1 MKYLIFLIAFMG
13 VLPLGYILTLNR
25 KYMRYAFLAV
35 LLPVMMFNQ
44 VSINFFSHETYRG
57 TSRGMEVSL
66 VYLIALA
73 MLIGMWILYRKKPL
87 LPDTGSKIYLVYFLL
102 CIPSLINA
110 DNALFSWFEMWKM
123 IMMYIV
129 FLCTYYYL
137 YYTRDF
143 NTVMIGFGIVAAV
156 TFLTVVFQH
165 VKGIHQANG
174 LFPHQNSMGMY
185 MCLIAP
191 VFFAYY
197 FNRNKGWKRF
207 LFAGFFLMA
216 SAACMRTY
224 SRGAMVCLPFGCA
237 ITALLSLRYQFHMRK
252 IQILLPIFLV
262 CFFGALLLLPNIIK
276 RFENAP
282 KESLMTRQYLAAS
295 AWNMMKDKPFAGVGL
310 NNWGIKINPPYPY
323 CEYRYEAPKRFS
335 KEFKEG
341 IVETSYLLVGAECG
355 FLALAA
361 FLAWLGYYY
370 VAACKLVKKLRRTEL
385 FYIPVGIVG
394 GLSAV
399 YLQSTLEWVMKQQV
413 NFIQMM
419 MLFAALSILFKY
431 CQKFASG
438 EVEVSA

>member
-1 MKYLIFLIAFMG
+1 MKYLIFLITMLG
-13 VLPLGYILTLNR
+13 ILPLGYILTLNR
-25 KYMRYAFLAV
+25 KYMRYAVYAV
-35 LLPVMMFNQ
+35 ILPGMMFNQ

-66 VYLIALA
+66 VYLLAIA
-73 MLIGMWILYRKKPL
+73 MLIGMVILYRKKPL
-87 LPDTGSKIYLVYFLL
+87 FPDKGSKFYLVYFLL
-102 CIPSLINA
+102 CIPSILNA
-110 DNALFSWFEMWKM
+110 ENGLYSWFEIWKM

-129 FLCTYYYL
+129 FLTFYYYL

-143 NTVMIGFGIVAAV
+143 HTVFTAFGIVASV
-156 TFLTVVFQH
+156 TFLSVVFQH
-165 VKGIHQANG
+165 VRGVHQANG
-174 LFPHQNSMGMY
+174 FFPHQNSLGMY
-185 MCLIAP
+185 MNLIAP

-197 FNRNKGWKRF
+197 FNQNKGGKRF

-224 SRGAMVCLPFGCA
+224 SRGAMVCLPFGCV

-252 IQILLPIFLV
+252 IQILLPIVLV
-262 CFFGALLLLPNIIK
+262 CFFGAMLLLPNIIK

-295 AWNMMKDKPFAGVGL
+295 AWNMMQDEPLIGVGL

-323 CEYRYEAPKRFS
+323 CEYRYNNKRIA
-335 KEFKEG
+335 KDFKEG

-355 FLALAA
+355 FLALGA
-361 FLAWLGYYY
+361 FLVWLGYYY
-370 VAACKLVKKLRRTEL
+370 VIACKLVKYFRRSDY
-385 FYIPVGIVG
+385 FFIPAGLVG
-394 GLSAV
+394 GLTAI

-419 MLFAALSILFKY
+419 VLFASLSILY
-431 CQKFASG
+431 QYRQKFASG

>member
-1 MKYLIFLIAFMG
+1 MKYLIFLITLLG

-25 KYMRYAFLAV
+25 KYMRYAVYAAV
-35 LLPVMMFNQ
+35 LPVMMFNQ

-66 VYLIALA
+66 VYLLSIA
-73 MLIGMWILYRKKPL
+73 MLIAMTILHRTKPL
-87 LPDTGSKIYLVYFLL
+87 FPDKGSKIYLVYFLL
-102 CIPSLINA
+102 SIPSIINA
-110 DNALFSWFEMWKM
+110 DNGLYSWFELWKM
-123 IMMYIV
+123 MMMYIV
-129 FLCTYYYL
+129 FLTFYYYL

-143 NTVMIGFGIVAAV
+143 STIIIAFGIVVSV
-156 TFLTVVFQH
+156 TFATVVFQH
-165 VKGIHQANG
+165 IKGIHQANG

-185 MCLIAP
+185 MCLISP

-207 LFAGFFLMA
+207 LFAGFFLVA

-237 ITALLSLRYQFHMRK
+237 VTTLLSLRYQFHMRK
-252 IQILLPIFLV
+252 IQILLPIFLL
-262 CFFGALLLLPNIIK
+262 CFFGALALLPNIIN

-282 KESLMTRQYLAAS
+282 KESLMTRQNLAAS
-295 AWNMMKDKPFAGVGL
+295 AWSMMKDEPLLGVGL

-323 CEYRYEAPKRFS
+323 CEYRYGNKRIS
-335 KEFKEG
+335 NDFKEG

-355 FLALAA
+355 FLALGA

-370 VAACKLVKKLRRTEL
+370 VAACKLVKKLRRSEL
-385 FYIPVGIVG
+385 FFMPVGIVG
-394 GLSAV
+394 GLTAV

-419 MLFAALSILFKY
+419 MLFAVLGILFKY
-431 CQKFASG
+431 CNKFASG

>member
-1 MKYLIFLIAFMG
+1 MKYLIFFITMLG

-25 KYMRYAFLAV
+25 KYMRLAV
-35 LLPVMMFNQ
+35 YAVILPVMMFNQ

-66 VYLIALA
+66 VYLLAIAMLTA
-73 MLIGMWILYRKKPL
+73 MLIMHRMKPL
-87 LPDTGSKIYLVYFLL
+87 FPDKGSKIYLVYFLL
-102 CIPSLINA
+102 SIPSVLNA
-110 DNALFSWFEMWKM
+110 DNGLFSWFELWKM
-123 IMMYIV
+123 MMMYIV
-129 FLCTYYYL
+129 FLTFYYYL
-137 YYTRDF
+137 YYTLDF
-143 NTVMIGFGIVAAV
+143 NTILIAFGIVVSV
-156 TFLTVVFQH
+156 TFLSVVMQH
-165 VKGIHQANG
+165 VRGIHQANG

-197 FNRNKGWKRF
+197 FNRNKGWRRF
-207 LFAGFFLMA
+207 LFAGFFLVA
-216 SAACMRTY
+216 AAACMRTY

-237 ITALLSLRYQFHMRK
+237 ITVLLSLCYQFHMRK
-252 IQILLPIFLV
+252 VQILLPIFLI

-282 KESLMTRQYLAAS
+282 KESLMTRQNLAAS
-295 AWNMMKDKPFAGVGL
+295 AWNMMLDEPLIGVGL

-323 CEYRYEAPKRFS
+323 CEYRYSNKRIA
-335 KEFKEG
+335 KDFKEG

-361 FLAWLGYYY
+361 FLSWLGYYY
-370 VAACKLVKKLRRTEL
+370 CIACKLVKHFRWSSY
-385 FYIPVGIVG
+385 FFIPAGLVG

-419 MLFAALSILFKY
+419 ILFATLSILYKY
-431 CQKFASG
+431 RNYFTSG
-438 EVEVSA
+438 KAEEAK

>member
-1 MKYLIFLIAFMG
+1 MKYLIFFIAFMG

-73 MLIGMWILYRKKPL
+73 MITGMLILYHKKPFM
-87 LPDTGSKIYLVYFLL
+87 PDGGSKIYWIYFLL
-102 CIPSLINA
+102 CLPSLINA
-110 DNALFSWFEMWKM
+110 DNTLFSWFELGKM

-129 FLCTYYYL
+129 FICTYYYL
-137 YYTRDF
+137 YNTRDF
-143 NTVMIGFGIVAAV
+143 STVMIGFGIVATV
-156 TFLTVVFQH
+156 TFCSVVLQH
-165 VKGIHQANG
+165 LKGIHQANG
-174 LFPHQNSMGMY
+174 LFPHQNSMGMF
-185 MCLIAP
+185 MNLIAP
-191 VFFAYY
+191 IFFSYY
-197 FNRNKGWKRF
+197 FNVNKGWKRF

-237 ITALLSLRYQFHMRK
+237 ITTLLSLRYQFHMRK
-252 IQILLPIFLV
+252 IQILLPIFLL
-262 CFFGALLLLPNIIK
+262 CFFGLLLLLPNIIK

-282 KESLMTRQYLAAS
+282 RESLMTRQYLAAS
-295 AWNMMKDKPFAGVGL
+295 AWNMMCDKPFAGVGL

-323 CEYRYEAPKRFS
+323 CEYRYENKRIA
-335 KEFKEG
+335 KDFKEG

-361 FLAWLGYYY
+361 FLSWLGYYY
-370 VAACKLVKKLRRTEL
+370 IAACKLVKRLRRTNL
-385 FYIPVGIVG
+385 FYIPSGIVG
-394 GLSAV
+394 GLTAV

-419 MLFAALSILFKY
+419 ILFAALSILYKY
-431 CQKFASG
+431 NGKFVSG
-438 EVEVSA
+438 EVEAAI

>member
-1 MKYLIFLIAFMG
+1 MKYLIFLIAFIG

-25 KYMRYAFLAV
+25 KYMRYAFWAV
-35 LLPVMMFNQ
+35 LLPVMAFNQ

-73 MLIGMWILYRKKPL
+73 MLIGMWIIYRKKPL
-87 LPDTGSKIYLVYFLL
+87 LPDAGSKIYWIYFLL
-102 CIPSLINA
+102 CLPSLMNA
-110 DNALFSWFEMWKM
+110 DNMLYSWFELWKM

-156 TFLTVVFQH
+156 TFMTVVRQH
-165 VKGIHQANG
+165 IKGIHQANG
-174 LFPHQNSMGMY
+174 LFPHQNSMGMF
-185 MCLIAP
+185 MNLIAP

-237 ITALLSLRYQFHMRK
+237 ITTLLSLRYQFHMRK
-252 IQILLPIFLV
+252 IQILLPIFLI
-262 CFFGALLLLPNIIK
+262 CFFGLLLLLPNIIK

-323 CEYRYEAPKRFS
+323 CQYRYEAPKRFD
-335 KEFKEG
+335 KDFKEG
-341 IVETSYLLVGAECG
+341 IVETSYLLVGSECG

-370 VAACKLVKKLRRTEL
+370 IAAFKLVKRLRRTNL
-385 FYIPVGIVG
+385 FYIPAGIVG
-394 GLSAV
+394 GLSAI

-419 MLFAALSILFKY
+419 ILFAVLSILFKY
-431 CQKFASG
+431 CQQFAKG

>member
-13 VLPLGYILTLNR
+13 VLPLGYVLAMNS
-25 KYMRYAFLAV
+25 KYIRYAFFAV

-66 VYLIALA
+66 VYLIAAA
-73 MLIGMWILYRKKPL
+73 MLIAMLLHYQRKPL
-87 LPDTGSKIYLVYFLL
+87 LPDTGSKIYWIYFLL
-102 CIPSLINA
+102 CLPSFANA
-110 DNALFSWFEMWKM
+110 DNMLYSWFELWKM
-123 IMMYIV
+123 IMMYVV
-129 FLCTYYYL
+129 FLCAYYYL
-137 YYTRDF
+137 YWTRDF
-143 NTVMIGFGIVAAV
+143 NTVMICFGIVAGA
-156 TFLTVVFQH
+156 TFLTVVWQH

-174 LFPHQNSMGMY
+174 FFPHQNSMGMY
-185 MCLIAP
+185 MCLVAP

-197 FNRNKGWKRF
+197 FNRNKGWKRW
-207 LFAGFFLMA
+207 LFAGFFLAA

-224 SRGAMVCLPFGCA
+224 SRGAMVCLPIGCS
-237 ITALLSLRYQFHMRK
+237 ITTLLSLRYQFHFRK
-252 IQILLPIFLV
+252 IQILMPIFLL

-276 RFENAP
+276 RFESAP

-323 CEYRYEAPKRFS
+323 CEYRYGNKRIA
-335 KEFKEG
+335 KDFKEG

-361 FLAWLGYYY
+361 FLSWLGYYY
-370 VAACKLVKKLRRTEL
+370 IAACKLVKKLRRTNL
-385 FYIPVGIVG
+385 FYIPAGIVG
-394 GLSAV
+394 GLTAV

-413 NFIQMM
+413 NFIQMVI
-419 MLFAALSILFKY
+419 LFAALSILFKY
-431 CQKFASG
+431 CKKFAAG
-438 EVEVSA
+438 KVEVLA

>member
-25 KYMRYAFLAV
+25 KFMRLAFLAV

-66 VYLIALA
+66 IYLIAVA
-73 MLIGMWILYRKKPL
+73 MLIGMWILYQKKPL
-87 LPDTGSKIYLVYFLL
+87 LPDTGSKLYWIYFLL
-102 CIPSLINA
+102 CLPSLMNA
-110 DNALFSWFEMWKM
+110 ENTLFSWFELWKM

-137 YYTRDF
+137 YNTRDF
-143 NTVMIGFGIVAAV
+143 TTVMFGFGIIAAV
-156 TFLTVVFQH
+156 TFLSVVIQH
-165 VKGIHQANG
+165 VRGIHQANG
-174 LFPHQNSMGMY
+174 FFPHQNSMGMF
-185 MCLIAP
+185 MNLIAP

-237 ITALLSLRYQFHMRK
+237 ITTLLSLRYQFHMRK

-370 VAACKLVKKLRRTEL
+370 CAAFKLVKQLRRSEL
-385 FYIPVGIVG
+385 FYIPAGIVG
-394 GLSAV
+394 GLTAI
-399 YLQSTLEWVMKQQV
+399 YAQSTLEWVMKQQV
-413 NFIQMM
+413 NFIQIMI
-419 MLFAALSILFKY
+419 LFAALSLLLKY
-431 CQKFASG
+431 CRQFASG
-438 EVEVSA
+438 QVEVLT

>member
-13 VLPLGYILTLNR
+13 ILPLGYILTLNR
-25 KYMRYAFLAV
+25 KYMRCAFLAV
-35 LLPVMMFNQ
+35 LLPVMIFNQ

-66 VYLIALA
+66 VYLVALA
-73 MLIGMWILYRKKPL
+73 MLVGMWILYRKKPL
-87 LPDTGSKIYLVYFLL
+87 LPDAGSKIYWIYFLL

-110 DNALFSWFEMWKM
+110 DNMLYSWFEMWKM
-123 IMMYIV
+123 IMMYVV

-143 NTVMIGFGIVAAV
+143 NTVIFGFGIVAAV
-156 TFLTVVFQH
+156 TFLTVVQQH
-165 VKGIHQANG
+165 IKGIHQANG

-207 LFAGFFLMA
+207 LFVSFFLMA
-216 SAACMRTY
+216 AAACMRTY
-224 SRGAMVCLPFGCA
+224 SRGSMVCMPFGVM
-237 ITALLSLRYQFHMRK
+237 ITILLSLRYQFHMRK
-252 IQILLPIFLV
+252 VQILLPILLV
-262 CFFGALLLLPNIIK
+262 CFFGFLLLLPNIIK
-276 RFENAP
+276 RFTYAP
-282 KESLMTRQYLAAS
+282 RESLMTRQFLGAS

-323 CEYRYEAPKRFS
+323 CEYRYENKRIA
-335 KEFKEG
+335 KDFKEG

-355 FLALAA
+355 FFALAA
-361 FLAWLGYYY
+361 FLTWLLYYY
-370 VAACKLVKKLRRTEL
+370 VVAFKLVKRLRRTNL
-385 FYIPVGIVG
+385 FYIPVGIIG
-394 GLSAV
+394 GLSAI

-419 MLFAALSILFKY
+419 ILFAALSILFKY
-431 CQKFASG
+431 CKKFAAG

>member
-13 VLPLGYILTLNR
+13 VLPLGYMLSLNR
-25 KYMRYAFLAV
+25 TSMRYAFLAV
-35 LLPVMMFNQ
+35 LLPVMIFNQ

-66 VYLIALA
+66 VYLIAVAL
-73 MLIGMWILYRKKPL
+73 LIGMVMLYHKKPL
-87 LPDTGSKIYLVYFLL
+87 LPDKGSRIYLIYFLL
-102 CIPSLINA
+102 CLPSLINA
-110 DNALFSWFEMWKM
+110 DNVLYSWFELWKM

-129 FLCTYYYL
+129 FLCAYYYL
-137 YYTRDF
+137 YNTRDF

-156 TFLTVVFQH
+156 TFCSVVFQH
-165 VKGIHQANG
+165 VRGIHQANG

-185 MCLIAP
+185 MNLIAP

-224 SRGAMVCLPFGCA
+224 SRGAMVCLPFGCL
-237 ITALLSLRYQFHMRK
+237 ITVLLSLRYQFHMRK

-295 AWNMMKDKPFAGVGL
+295 AWNMMCDKPFAGVGL

-323 CEYRYEAPKRFS
+323 CEYRYENKRIA
-335 KEFKEG
+335 KDFKEG

-355 FLALAA
+355 FPALAA

-370 VAACKLVKKLRRTEL
+370 VAACKLVKELRRTNL
-385 FYIPVGIVG
+385 FYIPAGIVG
-394 GLSAV
+394 GLTAV

-413 NFIQMM
+413 NFIQLMI
-419 MLFAALSILFKY
+419 LFAALGILFKY
-431 CQKFASG
+431 RKEFASG
-438 EVEVSA
+438 AVEVNA

>member
-13 VLPLGYILTLNR
+13 VLPLGYVLAMNS
-25 KYMRYAFLAV
+25 KYIRYAFFAV

-66 VYLIALA
+66 VYLIAAA
-73 MLIGMWILYRKKPL
+73 MLIAMLLHYQRKPL
-87 LPDTGSKIYLVYFLL
+87 LPDAGSKIYWIYFLL
-102 CIPSLINA
+102 CLPSFANA
-110 DNALFSWFEMWKM
+110 DNTLYSWFELWKM
-123 IMMYIV
+123 IMMYVV
-129 FLCTYYYL
+129 FLCAWYYL
-137 YYTRDF
+137 YWTRDF
-143 NTVMIGFGIVAAV
+143 NTVMICFGIVAGA
-156 TFLTVVFQH
+156 TFLTVVWQH

-174 LFPHQNSMGMY
+174 FFPHQNSMGMY
-185 MCLIAP
+185 MCLVAP

-197 FNRNKGWKRF
+197 FNRNKGWKRW
-207 LFAGFFLMA
+207 LFAGFFLAA

-224 SRGAMVCLPFGCA
+224 SRGAMVCLPIGCA
-237 ITALLSLRYQFHMRK
+237 ITTLLSLRYQFHFRK
-252 IQILLPIFLV
+252 IQILMPIFLL

-276 RFENAP
+276 RFESAP

-323 CEYRYEAPKRFS
+323 CEYRYGNKRIA
-335 KEFKEG
+335 KDFKEG

-361 FLAWLGYYY
+361 FLSWLGYYY
-370 VAACKLVKKLRRTEL
+370 VAACKLVKKLRRTNL
-385 FYIPVGIVG
+385 FYIPAGIVG
-394 GLSAV
+394 GLTAV

-419 MLFAALSILFKY
+419 ILFATVGILYKY
-431 CQKFASG
+431 CRQFASG
-438 EVEVSA
+438 TVEVNA

>member
-1 MKYLIFLIAFMG
+1 MKYLIFFIAFMG

-25 KYMRYAFLAV
+25 KYMRSAFLAV
-35 LLPVMMFNQ
+35 LLPVMAFNQ

-87 LPDTGSKIYLVYFLL
+87 LPDAGSWIYLVYFLL
-102 CIPSLINA
+102 SIPSLINA
-110 DNALFSWFEMWKM
+110 DNMLYSWFELWKM
-123 IMMYIV
+123 IMMYLV
-129 FLCTYYYL
+129 FLCSYYYL

-143 NTVMIGFGIVAAV
+143 HTVIIGFGIVASV
-156 TFLTVVFQH
+156 TFLSVVFQH

-197 FNRNKGWKRF
+197 FNRNRGWKRF
-207 LFAGFFLMA
+207 LFAGFFLVA

-237 ITALLSLRYQFHMRK
+237 ITALLSLRYQFNMRK
-252 IQILLPIFLV
+252 IQILLPIFLI

-323 CEYRYEAPKRFS
+323 CEYRYGNKRIA
-335 KEFKEG
+335 KDFKEG

-355 FLALAA
+355 FPALAA

-370 VAACKLVKKLRRTEL
+370 VCACKLVKRLRRTNL
-385 FYIPVGIVG
+385 FYIPAGVVG
-394 GLSAV
+394 GLTAV

-419 MLFAALSILFKY
+419 ILFAAVGILHKY
-431 CQKFASG
+431 YKKFASG

>member
-207 LFAGFFLMA
+207 LFAGFFLAA

-252 IQILLPIFLV
+252 IQILLPIFLL
-262 CFFGALLLLPNIIK
+262 CFFGALLLLPNIIN

-323 CEYRYEAPKRFS
+323 CEYRYEAPKRFA

-341 IVETSYLLVGAECG
+341 IVETRYLLVGAECG
-355 FLALAA
+355 FPALAA

-419 MLFAALSILFKY
+419 MLFSVLSILFKY

>member
-1 MKYLIFLIAFMG
+1 
-13 VLPLGYILTLNR
+13 
-25 KYMRYAFLAV
+25 
-35 LLPVMMFNQ
+35 
-44 VSINFFSHETYRG
+44 
-57 TSRGMEVSL
+57 
-66 VYLIALA
+66 
-73 MLIGMWILYRKKPL
+73 
-87 LPDTGSKIYLVYFLL
+87 
-102 CIPSLINA
+102 
-110 DNALFSWFEMWKM
+110 
-123 IMMYIV
+123 
-129 FLCTYYYL
+129 
-137 YYTRDF
+137 
-143 NTVMIGFGIVAAV
+143 
-156 TFLTVVFQH
+156 
-165 VKGIHQANG
+165 
-174 LFPHQNSMGMY
+174 
-185 MCLIAP
+185 
-191 VFFAYY
+191 
-197 FNRNKGWKRF
+197 
-207 LFAGFFLMA
+207 
-216 SAACMRTY
+216 MRTY

-361 FLAWLGYYY
+361 FLSWLGYYY
-370 VAACKLVKKLRRTEL
+370 VAACKLVKQLRRNEL
-385 FYIPVGIVG
+385 FFIPAGIVG

-431 CQKFASG
+431 CKKFASG
-438 EVEVSA
+438 EAKVLI

>member
-1 MKYLIFLIAFMG
+1 MKYLIFFITFMG

-25 KYMRYAFLAV
+25 KFMRYAFFAV
-35 LLPVMMFNQ
+35 SLPVMMFNQ

-66 VYLIALA
+66 VYLLALA

-87 LPDTGSKIYLVYFLL
+87 LPDIGSKIYWIYFLL

-110 DNALFSWFEMWKM
+110 DNTLFSWFELWKM

-129 FLCTYYYL
+129 FLTTYYYL
-137 YYTRDF
+137 YYYRDF
-143 NTVMIGFGIVAAV
+143 TSVIIAFGIVATV
-156 TFLTVVFQH
+156 TFLSVVYQH

-185 MCLIAP
+185 MCLVAP
-191 VFFAYY
+191 IFFAYY
-197 FNRNKGWKRF
+197 FNRNKGWKRW
-207 LFAGFFLMA
+207 LFVGFFLVA

-224 SRGAMVCLPFGCA
+224 SRGAMVCLPFGCM

-252 IQILLPIFLV
+252 IQILLPIFLI
-262 CFFGALLLLPNIIK
+262 CFFGALLLLPNIIN
-276 RFENAP
+276 RFQNAP
-282 KESLMTRQYLAAS
+282 KESLMTRQNLAAA
-295 AWNMMKDKPFAGVGL
+295 AWNMMVDKPFAGVGL

-323 CEYRYEAPKRFS
+323 CEYRYNNKRIA
-335 KEFKEG
+335 KDFKEG

-355 FLALAA
+355 FFALAA

-370 VAACKLVKKLRRTEL
+370 VCAFKLVKQMRRSNF
-385 FYIPVGIVG
+385 FYVPVGIVG
-394 GLSAV
+394 GLTAV
-399 YLQSTLEWVMKQQV
+399 YAQSTLEWVMKQQV

-419 MLFAALSILFKY
+419 MLFAVLSILYKY
-431 CQKFASG
+431 RKTFLEG
-438 EVEVSA
+438 KVEVSI

>member
-1 MKYLIFLIAFMG
+1 MKYLIFLIAFIG
-13 VLPLGYILTLNR
+13 VLPLGYVLAMNS
-25 KYMRYAFLAV
+25 KYIRYAFFAV

-66 VYLIALA
+66 VYLIAGA
-73 MLIGMWILYRKKPL
+73 MLIAMLLYYQRKPL
-87 LPDTGSKIYLVYFLL
+87 LPDAGSKIYWIYFLL
-102 CIPSLINA
+102 CLPSFANA
-110 DNALFSWFEMWKM
+110 DNTLYSWFELWKM
-123 IMMYIV
+123 IMMYVV
-129 FLCTYYYL
+129 FLCAWYYL
-137 YYTRDF
+137 YWTRDF
-143 NTVMIGFGIVAAV
+143 NTVMTCFGIVAAV
-156 TFLTVVFQH
+156 TFLSVVWQH

-174 LFPHQNSMGMY
+174 FFPHQNSMGMY
-185 MCLIAP
+185 MCLVSP

-224 SRGAMVCLPFGCA
+224 SRGAMVCLPIGCT
-237 ITALLSLRYQFHMRK
+237 ITTLLSLRYQFHFRK
-252 IQILLPIFLV
+252 IQILMPIFLL

-295 AWNMMKDKPFAGVGL
+295 AWNMMKDKPFTGVGL

-323 CEYRYEAPKRFS
+323 CEYRYGNKRIA
-335 KEFKEG
+335 KDFKEG

-361 FLAWLGYYY
+361 FLSWLGYYY
-370 VAACKLVKKLRRTEL
+370 IAACKLVKKLRRTNL
-385 FYIPVGIVG
+385 FYIPAGIVG
-394 GLSAV
+394 GLTAV

-419 MLFAALSILFKY
+419 ILFAALGILNKY
-431 CQKFASG
+431 CNAFAAG
-438 EVEVSA
+438 KVEVTA

>member
-1 MKYLIFLIAFMG
+1 MKYLIFFIAFMG
-13 VLPLGYILTLNR
+13 ILPLGYILTLNR
-25 KYMRYAFLAV
+25 KYMRYAIFAV
-35 LLPVMMFNQ
+35 ILPVMMFHQ

-66 VYLIALA
+66 VYLIAAA
-73 MLIGMWILYRKKPL
+73 MLAGMIFLYHRKPL
-87 LPDTGSKIYLVYFLL
+87 FPDRGSKIYLVYFLL

-110 DNALFSWFEMWKM
+110 DNILFSWFELWKM
-123 IMMYIV
+123 IMMYLV
-129 FLCTYYYL
+129 FICAYYYL
-137 YYTRDF
+137 YYMRDF
-143 NTVMIGFGIVAAV
+143 NIVMMGFGIVATV
-156 TFLTVVFQH
+156 TFLSVVFQH
-165 VKGIHQANG
+165 IKGIHQANG

-185 MCLIAP
+185 MNLIAP

-207 LFAGFFLMA
+207 WFAGFFLVA

-237 ITALLSLRYQFHMRK
+237 ITALISLRYQFHMRK
-252 IQILLPIFLV
+252 IQILLPIFLI

-282 KESLMTRQYLAAS
+282 KESLMTRQYLASS
-295 AWNMMKDKPFAGVGL
+295 AWDMMCDKPFVGVGL

-323 CEYRYEAPKRFS
+323 CEYRYGNKRIA
-335 KEFKEG
+335 EDFKEG

-355 FLALAA
+355 FFALAA

-370 VAACKLVKKLRRTEL
+370 ITACKLVKKLRRTEI
-385 FYIPVGIVG
+385 FYIPAGIVG
-394 GLSAV
+394 GLTAI

-419 MLFAALSILFKY
+419 ILFAMLSILNKY
-431 CQKFASG
+431 CQKFAAG
-438 EVEVSA
+438 EVEVNA